1 MDKSNLRM
9 DMLRQYLK
17 EDPYDDFSEYALALE
32 FENKGNRIEALFHLE
47 QILNRNADYLAAYYQ
62 CGKMYE
68 AEKDTTKA
76 MDRYQQG
83 MEIAK
88 RQEDEKTY
96 NELRTA
102 LEMMD

>member
-9 DMLRQYLK
+9 DMLRKYLE
-17 EDPYDDFSEYALALE
+17 EDPHDDFSEYALALE
-32 FENKGNRIEALFHLE
+32 FENKGDRKEALFHLE

-68 AEKDTTKA
+68 GENEAAKA
-76 MDRYQQG
+76 MERYQKG

-88 RQEDEKTY
+88 QQNDAKTH

-102 LEMMD
+102 LEMLD